1 MAIAVRG
8 CDMYVWERKAGSY
21 DCFAEDCTWHAETK
35 RGEARTPG
43 KRSRS
48 ASSCCVDNTREAPEE
63 SSLNS
68 AGAGGLGIEA
78 FPNKQRAC
86 ESTRDG
92 TISV

>member
-1 MAIAVRG
+1 MAIAVWG
-8 CDMYVWERKAGSY
+8 CDMYVWEKKAGSY

-63 SSLNS
+63 VV
-68 AGAGGLGIEA
+68 IELYGSRR
-78 FPNKQRAC
+78 PRDRGVSKQRAY